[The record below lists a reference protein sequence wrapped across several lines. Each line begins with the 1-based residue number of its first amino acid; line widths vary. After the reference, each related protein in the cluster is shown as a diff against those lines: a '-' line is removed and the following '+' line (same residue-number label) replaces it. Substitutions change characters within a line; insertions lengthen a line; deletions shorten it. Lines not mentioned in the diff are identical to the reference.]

1 MSVTSL
7 LCGPRADLW
16 PFYGFLCK
24 RFSLFLKVLHREKTV
39 FLCYLAFNMTLFC
52 HRPQASKLH
61 VMVGDVLR
69 TDLPYF
75 DVCVAN
81 LPYQVRSD
89 LFIIHLQA

>member
-1 MSVTSL
+1 
-7 LCGPRADLW
+7 
-16 PFYGFLCK
+16 
-24 RFSLFLKVLHREKTV
+24 
-39 FLCYLAFNMTLFC
+39 MTLFC
-52 HRPQASKLH
+52 DRPQASKLH

-89 LFIIHLQA
+89 LFIIHLQPQSKHTCTTCISVSLFMMSTPSRTTRAFVSSATLVVLVIKKDKRSQA

>member
-1 MSVTSL
+1 
-7 LCGPRADLW
+7 
-16 PFYGFLCK
+16 
-24 RFSLFLKVLHREKTV
+24 
-39 FLCYLAFNMTLFC
+39 MTLFC

-89 LFIIHLQA
+89 LFIIHLPVGIDKTYHLYLSKSVYDVNTLQTYKSVCIKYHTCRVSY